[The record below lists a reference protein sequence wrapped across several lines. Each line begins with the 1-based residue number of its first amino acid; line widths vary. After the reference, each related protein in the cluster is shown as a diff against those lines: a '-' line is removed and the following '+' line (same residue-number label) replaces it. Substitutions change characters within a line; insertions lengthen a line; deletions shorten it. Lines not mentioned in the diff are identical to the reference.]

1 MKKLKIK
8 IKGWLLVKIARY
20 RKQIK
25 TYKEKIADNI
35 LKEQEY
41 IDKMNLMQNDIR
53 ELLLKLSK
61 EDRNNWLKQKGKEY
75 ERYFNKKKWIK
86 K

>member
-25 TYKEKIADNI
+25 TYKEKIADNV

-53 ELLLKLSK
+53 ELLLNLSK
-61 EDRNNWLKQKGKEY
+61 EDRINWLKKKGKEY
-75 ERYFNKKKWIK
+75 EGYFNKKK
-86 K
+86 